1 MLGRPINIQ
10 VPLPKVWLATAS
22 GHLVH
27 QLRGR
32 AQLQLWRHAMIR
44 KVHHYVASNLNDQ
57 HFLGDQS
64 SIIGQA
70 FHFSH
75 STHSFTHVCKTC
87 MIFTALLLRENHDF
101 PSSGFQN
108 KTSFLFET
116 SQPRISLF
124 ECWDESSSDHR
135 DMVPHREV
143 QRGSETE
150 IV

>member
-44 KVHHYVASNLNDQ
+44 KVHHYVASDLNDQ

-70 FHFSH
+70 FQSQYSLFYSCLQDMYD
-75 STHSFTHVCKTC
+75 SNADVDVDANVVFMFIRICR
-87 MIFTALLLRENHDF
+87 FTA
-101 PSSGFQN
+101 
-108 KTSFLFET
+108 
-116 SQPRISLF
+116 RI
-124 ECWDESSSDHR
+124 
-135 DMVPHREV
+135 MN
-143 QRGSETE
+143 
-150 IV
+150 